1 MQSKNMKSMSRAG
14 FIVIWVTF
22 FMCLGLMGEAI
33 YAAKQSKPLLIPGK
47 RTLYQKVIT
56 HPGSKLYAL
65 AGSSAKVLEKWVKP
79 FTVFYVYQ
87 RASVGGEPWLEVGLS
102 STAGTVGW
110 IKGSKTSDWNQALT
124 LVFSER
130 TGRQPALFFKDLK
143 SLQKVAGSPSPGEQ
157 GAQLASQ
164 FARIQSGS
172 ISPPAQYP
180 VLAAE
185 PPEEAVSRKRFY
197 LIPIFQALELFEGVK
212 FLEVASI
219 DPGSGQIPEDME
231 LKTAI
236 IFVIDTTISMKP
248 YIDRTREAVRKIY
261 DAIEKAGLS
270 DKVAFGLVAFRN
282 STKKTPGVEYVVRV
296 LSDLRDGRERE
307 QFELALVRAQEA
319 KISTHSFNEDAFA
332 GLKTALEKLNW
343 SPYLSRLAFLI
354 TDAGAIRNDDPFS
367 STRMNEAEIADMAAA
382 KGVKIFALHLKTPAG
397 RKVNNHL
404 YARTQ
409 YRALTGH
416 SDPMI
421 GDLYVPIQAGQPATG
436 VRSFGSVVEGVATQ
450 MVELVRAT
458 SMGERLTLP
467 EVPTDRAGDVVQEA
481 VRKAAILGYAM
492 QLEFLG
498 SRAGVQAPKVV
509 KAWVSDMDLARPDT
523 PTFKVSVLLTKNQ
536 LSDLSQRLK
545 AILDQAQRTKRTRAK
560 DFFQSILAAVAQMS
574 RDPLQFSRKP
584 DQNLGELGVLA
595 EFLDDLPYRSNI
607 MRLTEEDWYRLS
619 VGEQQAIV
627 NNLKSKIRRYTQIH
641 DDVTN
646 WVTFGA
652 EEPGDAVYR
661 IPLSLMP

>member
-1 MQSKNMKSMSRAG
+1 
-14 FIVIWVTF
+14 
-22 FMCLGLMGEAI
+22 
-33 YAAKQSKPLLIPGK
+33 
-47 RTLYQKVIT
+47 
-56 HPGSKLYAL
+56 
-65 AGSSAKVLEKWVKP
+65 
-79 FTVFYVYQ
+79 
-87 RASVGGEPWLEVGLS
+87 
-102 STAGTVGW
+102 
-110 IKGSKTSDWNQALT
+110 LT

-143 SLQKVAGSPSPGEQ
+143 SLQKVAGSPSPGGQ
-157 GAQLASQ
+157 AAQLASR
-164 FARIQSGS
+164 FAMIQSGS
-172 ISPPAQYP
+172 ISPSAQFP

-197 LIPIFQALELFEGVK
+197 LMPIFQALELFEGVK
-212 FLEVASI
+212 FLQVASI
-219 DPGSGQIPEDME
+219 DPGSGRFPEDME

-282 STKKTPGVEYVVRV
+282 STKKTPGVEYVVSV
-296 LSDLRDGRERE
+296 LSDLRDGRERQ
-307 QFELALVRAQEA
+307 QFELALAQAQEA

-343 SPYLSRLAFLI
+343 SPYVSRLAFLI

-367 STRMNEAEIADMAAA
+367 STAMNEAEIADMAAA

-397 RKVNNHL
+397 KKVNNHP
-404 YARTQ
+404 YAETQ
-409 YRALTGH
+409 FRALTGH
-416 SDPMI
+416 SDPMV
-421 GDLYVPIQAGQPATG
+421 GDLYVPIDAAQPATG
-436 VRSFGSVVEGVATQ
+436 VRGFGSVVEGVATQ

-458 SMGERLTLP
+458 SVGERLTLP
-467 EVPTDRAGDVVQEA
+467 EVPKDRTGDVVQEA

-498 SRAGVQAPKVV
+498 RRAGVQAPKVV

-545 AILDQAQRTKRTRAK
+545 VVLDQAQRTKRTRDK

-641 DDVTN
+641 DDVAN

-652 EEPGDAVYR
+652 TEPGDAVYR